1 MKLIALPGRDQ
12 ATEPW
17 LAEIIRLVATSGDTV
32 DQLHYRHWDEPGEP
46 DVVHEA
52 SRIADSQ
59 CDLVIAKSLGTLI
72 ALTAFQQSR
81 FRPDRA
87 VFIGIPFKHYSAEHL
102 QLLREFAVATP
113 ALFIQQTA
121 DITGRFDALNASY
134 ADIAEIVE
142 VPGNDHFYGDVE
154 QLKKLIS
161 TWLAQAAVI

>member
-1 MKLIALPGRDQ
+1 MKLIALPGQNQ

-17 LAEIIRLVATSGDTV
+17 LAEIVGLVTTSGDTV
-32 DQLHYRHWDEPGEP
+32 DQLHYRHWDEPGQP
-46 DVVHEA
+46 DVAHEA
-52 SRIADSQ
+52 SRIANLQ

-72 ALTAFQQSR
+72 ALTAFKQSD

-87 VFIGIPFKHYSAEHL
+87 VFIGIPFNHYSADYL

-121 DITGRFDALNASY
+121 DITGRFDTLNTKY
-134 ADIAEIVE
+134 ADVAEVTE
-142 VPGNDHFYGDVE
+142 VPGSDHFYGDVE

-161 TWLAQAAVI
+161 GWLGQAAAI